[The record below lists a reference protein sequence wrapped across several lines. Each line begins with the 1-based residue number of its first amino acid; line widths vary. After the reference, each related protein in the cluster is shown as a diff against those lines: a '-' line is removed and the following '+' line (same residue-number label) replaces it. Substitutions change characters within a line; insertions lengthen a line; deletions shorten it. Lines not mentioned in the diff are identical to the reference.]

1 MQQIRTAVMVVAT
14 VAVTKKRPLSGVLL
28 FDKSTGFSSNQ
39 ALQIVKRLYRAE
51 KTGHTGTLD
60 PLASGLLPL
69 MFGEATKFAADLID
83 ASKTYRTTVRLG
95 FSSNTGD
102 AEGEILER
110 KAVTISQA
118 QVDEV
123 IAWFTGA
130 IEQIP
135 PMYSALKHQG
145 KPLYELAR
153 QGINIERAPRP
164 VTIYSL
170 KVLGSSFEG
179 SIDCGAGE
187 AWIDIEAKVSKGT
200 YIRTLIDD
208 LGEAL
213 GSGAYVSALRRIHV
227 GPFDAAQMLTQEQLV
242 PFNEKQD
249 WAGLDALLLPMDLA
263 LTGLPE
269 LKLREEQQ
277 KRLVHGQTVLL
288 SESELADLGMESA
301 GAIKL
306 YGPAQQF
313 IGVASLEAGV
323 LSVRRLLNTS
333 VWQTPAL

>member
-1 MQQIRTAVMVVAT
+1 MARRAVHGILLLD
-14 VAVTKKRPLSGVLL
+14 KPLEI
-28 FDKSTGFSSNQ
+28 SSNGI
-39 ALQIVKRLYRAE
+39 LQRVRWLYQAE
-51 KTGHTGTLD
+51 KAGHTGALD
-60 PLASGLLPL
+60 PLASGLLPIC
-69 MFGEATKFAADLID
+69 FGEATKFCQFLLDTD
-83 ASKTYRTTVRLG
+83 KTYLVTAHFGLRTDT
-95 FSSNTGD
+95 SD
-102 AEGEILER
+102 AAGEIISRKPVTFDQALLEQMMQQFR
-110 KAVTISQA
+110 GPQM
-118 QVDEV
+118 
-123 IAWFTGA
+123 
-130 IEQIP
+130 QIP
-135 PMYSALKHQG
+135 TMFSALKYQG
-145 KPLYELAR
+145 QPLYKYAR
-153 QGINIERAPRP
+153 QGIEVPREARP
-164 VTIYSL
+164 ITIFRFELQQFDGEYA
-170 KVLGSSFEG
+170 SFLVH
-179 SIDCGAGE
+179 C
-187 AWIDIEAKVSKGT
+187 SKGT

-269 LKLREEQQ
+269 LKLTEAQQ

-288 SESELADLGMESA
+288 TESELADLGTESA

-313 IGVASLEAGV
+313 IGVASLETGV

-333 VWQTPAL
+333 AWQTPAI